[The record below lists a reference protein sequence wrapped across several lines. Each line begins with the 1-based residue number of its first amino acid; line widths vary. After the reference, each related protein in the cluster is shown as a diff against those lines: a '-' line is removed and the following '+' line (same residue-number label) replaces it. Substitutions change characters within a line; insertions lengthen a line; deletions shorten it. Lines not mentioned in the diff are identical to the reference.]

1 MQMDDRK
8 FLILQAIIDD
18 YITTAMPVGSRTIS
32 RKSGVGFSP
41 ATIRNE
47 MSDLEELGYLDQPH
61 TSAGRVPSDKA
72 YRLYVDRLLKVGKLS
87 LDERERMH
95 DYMQAR
101 SAQVD
106 GVIRSAAQILT
117 DATQYTSVIVA
128 PKLGT
133 LRIRHIQLV
142 PVSDGM
148 ALMIIVTNL
157 GIVKDAVIHIPDG
170 LNADDLYSISRML
183 TERLANKPLEDV
195 RQTFSE
201 LLRDTE
207 NNRRLM
213 GETLRVIE
221 KKLEAEDS
229 SEVIIGGGS
238 KLLNYP
244 EYSDVEKARNFLA
257 VLESKDKIRRL
268 IRGSGGMEVTIRIG
282 TENGEPEMSDCSIV
296 TAQYRVGDGATG
308 TLGIIGPTRMNYNRV
323 IPVLE
328 FMGHAVSEL
337 LSSRRSMNY
346 PAQTG
351 ERKSYEEER

>member
-1 MQMDDRK
+1 MQLDERK

-61 TSAGRVPSDKA
+61 TSAGRVPSNKA

-87 LDERERMH
+87 IDERERMH

-106 GVIRSAAQILT
+106 GVIRSAAQVLA

-133 LRIRHIQLV
+133 LRIKHIQLV
-142 PVSDGM
+142 PVAEGT

-157 GIVKDAVIHIPDG
+157 GIVKDAVIRVPDG
-170 LNADDLYSISRML
+170 LDSDDLYSISRIL
-183 TERLANKPLEDV
+183 TDRLANKPLEAV
-195 RQTFSE
+195 RQTFAE
-201 LLRDTE
+201 LLRE
-207 NNRRLM
+207 NEHNRKLM
-213 GETLRVIE
+213 GEALHVIE
-221 KKLEAEDS
+221 KKLESEDS
-229 SEVIIGGGS
+229 TDIVIGGSS

-257 VLESKDKIRRL
+257 VLESRDTVRRL
-268 IRGSGGMEVTIRIG
+268 FGRGGGMEVTIRIG
-282 TENGEPEMSDCSIV
+282 PENDVPEMSDCSIV
-296 TAQYRVGDGATG
+296 TAQYRVGDQSTG

-323 IPVLE
+323 ISVLD
-328 FMGHAVSEL
+328 FMGRALSDVLSEY
-337 LSSRRSMNY
+337 R
-346 PAQTG
+346 
-351 ERKSYEEER
+351 

>member
-1 MQMDDRK
+1 MNLDDRK
-8 FLILQAIIDD
+8 YLILQAIIDD
-18 YITTAMPVGSRTIS
+18 YIMTAMPVGSRTIS

-87 LDERERMH
+87 KDESERMH
-95 DYMQAR
+95 ETIQAR

-106 GVIRSAAQILT
+106 DVIRSAVQVLA

-128 PKLGT
+128 PKLGS
-133 LRIRHIQLV
+133 LRIKHIQLV
-142 PVSDGM
+142 PVAEGT

-157 GIVKDAVIHIPDG
+157 GIVKDAVINVPDG
-170 LNADDLYSISRML
+170 LDADDLYSISRML
-183 TERLANKPLEDV
+183 TRRLADKPLEAV

-201 LLRDTE
+201 LLRDAD

-221 KKLEAEDS
+221 KKLEQEDS
-229 SEVIIGGGS
+229 TEVFIGGSS

-244 EYSDVEKARNFLA
+244 EYSDVQKARNFLA
-257 VLESKDKIRRL
+257 VLESKDKIRKLVGRE
-268 IRGSGGMEVTIRIG
+268 GGMEVTIRIG
-282 TENGEPEMSDCSIV
+282 AENNVPEMNDCSIV
-296 TAQYRVGDGATG
+296 TARYRVGDQASG
-308 TLGIIGPTRMNYNRV
+308 TLGIIGPTRMKYSRV

-328 FMGHAVSEL
+328 FMSRAMSEI
-337 LSSRRSMNY
+337 LSN
-346 PAQTG
+346 
-351 ERKSYEEER
+351 RKT

>member
-1 MQMDDRK
+1 VNLDERK

-87 LDERERMH
+87 DDESERMH

-106 GVIRSAAQILT
+106 GVIRSAAQVLA

-133 LRIRHIQLV
+133 LRIQHIQLV
-142 PVSDGM
+142 PVAAQT

-157 GIVKDAVIHIPDG
+157 GIVKDAVIRIPDG
-170 LNADDLYSISRML
+170 LDADDLYRISRML
-183 TERLANKPLEDV
+183 TERLSNKPLEAV
-195 RQTFSE
+195 RQTFAE
-201 LLRDTE
+201 LLRDSD
-207 NNRRLM
+207 NNRKLM
-213 GETLRVIE
+213 KEALMVIE
-221 KKLEAEDS
+221 KKLETEDS
-229 SEVIIGGGS
+229 TDVIIGGS
-238 KLLNYP
+238 SMFLNYP
-244 EYSDVEKARNFLA
+244 EYSDVEKAKNFLA
-257 VLESKDKIRRL
+257 VLESKDKVRKL
-268 IRGSGGMEVTIRIG
+268 LGSDGSMEVTIRIG
-282 TENGEPEMSDCSIV
+282 AENDVPEMSDCSIV
-296 TAQYRVGDGATG
+296 TARYRVGDQSTG

-328 FMGHAVSEL
+328 FMSRAVTEL
-337 LSSRRSMNY
+337 LSNRR
-346 PAQTG
+346 G
-351 ERKSYEEER
+351 